1 MEPCF
6 FYRATDKIYGITS
19 DSYLIVEIIDENDN
33 VPIFSQNTY
42 YAAINQDDPI
52 GECSTRKWPEV
63 IKLLSC
69 STHLNMKFQL
79 FI

>member
-6 FYRATDKIYGITS
+6 FYRATDKIYGIYS

-52 GECSTRKWPEV
+52 GEYSTRDKSRGYTTF
-63 IKLLSC
+63 I
-69 STHLNMKFQL
+69 HAQLN
-79 FI
+79 